1 MYLEMAADK
10 EKKEREKNP
19 EKYKEKKVTPIVR
32 PDGEIRQCN
41 EGKYR
46 FKLREWDD
54 ADFTFFEIDVPKLAN
69 IYIYFFHYYIS
80 SVKFNLTCN
89 FITIINK
96 ILILLYHAFFFV
108 CGLDA
113 TNNN

>member
-1 MYLEMAADK
+1 MAADK

-54 ADFTFFEIDVPKLAN
+54 ADFTFFEIDVPKYLDTSLLEVN
-69 IYIYFFHYYIS
+69 LNPKYV
-80 SVKFNLTCN
+80 SVRIKGKLTQLKLQEE
-89 FITIINK
+89 IK
-96 ILILLYHAFFFV
+96 V
-108 CGLDA
+108 E
-113 TNNN
+113 